1 MKRIVLACK
10 PGDARA
16 GRLAEEVADW
26 LAGRGCEVRRWPRDG
41 GDPALADWAE
51 LAVVLGGDGTLLH
64 VARAFVGRPAPVL
77 GVNLG
82 RLGFLTDAPAG
93 SVKDALSEVLAGH
106 FKLKTHFAL
115 AVEAE
120 RTDGRTPLGI
130 VLNDLALQRG
140 GHPRMIAFELFARE
154 QFVFRLRGDG
164 LVICTPAGSTAYALS
179 AGGPIIHPEVDAIG
193 VVPICPHTLSN
204 RPIVLPATMEV
215 ALVFV
220 EGEEASLHLDGH
232 IHESLA
238 PGDRVHVKKGGVV
251 RLVHLPGRHYFD
263 VLRTKLGWAGE
274 RGCR

>member
-1 MKRIVLACK
+1 MKRVVLACK
-10 PGDARA
+10 PQDARA
-16 GRLAEEVADW
+16 QALAEELAHW
-26 LAGRGCEVRRWPRDG
+26 LAARGCEVRRWPERREDT
-41 GDPALADWAE
+41 ALADWAE

-64 VARAFVGRPAPVL
+64 VARAFVDKKAPVL

-93 SVKDALSEVLAGH
+93 SVKDTLSEVLAGR

-115 AVEAE
+115 VVEAE
-120 RTDGRTPLGI
+120 DTQGVRPLGH

-140 GHPRMIAFELFARE
+140 AHPRMIGFELFARD

-164 LVICTPAGSTAYALS
+164 LIISTPAGSTAYALS

-193 VVPICPHTLSN
+193 IVPICPHTLSN
-204 RPIVLPATMEV
+204 RPIVLPATMEIML
-215 ALVFV
+215 AFV
-220 EGEEASLHLDGH
+220 EGEEAALHLDGQFQVR
-232 IHESLA
+232 LR
-238 PGDRVHVKKGGVV
+238 PGARVRVKKGDSV

-274 RGCR
+274 RRCG